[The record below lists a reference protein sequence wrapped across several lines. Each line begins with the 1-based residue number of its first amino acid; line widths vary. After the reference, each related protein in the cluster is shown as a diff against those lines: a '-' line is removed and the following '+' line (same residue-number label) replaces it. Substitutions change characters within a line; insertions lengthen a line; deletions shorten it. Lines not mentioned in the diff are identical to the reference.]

1 MRDLAGFRQAV
12 RGHRRAIG
20 RTQQQLAREVG
31 LHPHVLSHKLNGHGE
46 AILTATDVTAI
57 VTTLAAW
64 GALVDRTDAYA
75 LLDLMALPPQTIPDS
90 AWTRPPLSTLLAD
103 KAPARPRPPEPTTL
117 AREPMPRPP
126 EPAPRRLKLAS
137 IPVPA
142 TRLIGRSAERA
153 ATIAALNTS
162 RLVTLTGTGGTGKT
176 RLALRVASGL
186 YGGYADGVAFVD
198 LAAVRDPTLL
208 AVTIAYAIG
217 LAPASAAAAESE
229 LIDALRERELLLV
242 LDNLEHLL
250 EESAVLGRLLAT
262 APALSL
268 LATSR
273 IPLRL
278 YGEHVLRV
286 PPLGLPASG
295 DRAADSDAVQ
305 LFLQRARALRPD
317 FAPEGSELA
326 AVAAICAVLDGL
338 PLAIELAAAAV
349 KLYPPQALLPMLES
363 RLAILT
369 GGPRDLPQR
378 QQTLRATLDWSHSL
392 LDHDAQQLFS
402 SLGVFAGPFDA
413 TAAATIN
420 DANQHRAAMLARLV
434 DLSDHSLLE
443 LTPGATP
450 RFHMLETVREY
461 ASARLAESGGRDQVR
476 RRHLYH
482 YLAFVTADRRGRG
495 HARVAWLDEVA
506 VAYPDLRAALDF
518 ARAHA
523 QEHDGDLLDE
533 GMRLAT
539 GLCPFWPRRASMA
552 EGMLQLDRL
561 LTLDAAGQVT
571 QPQTRAAA
579 LIGACALACFR
590 GDYART
596 AELAREGIALCE
608 RLGDHHLLSEAYRFL
623 GEAAIGVGDADGA
636 EPYFW
641 RQLDEAIQAGN
652 LRSQGTAYDM
662 LGQIARLRGHYR
674 EATAL
679 LRRGLRLVGAARDA
693 DAVGSLLSSL
703 GEAARDDGRAER
715 ARRLFRAALCRHW
728 QQGNARG
735 QAYALEGLA
744 AAAALCSD
752 GRLALTL
759 LGAAQSLRE
768 DNAGPLPP
776 AEQAIL
782 DRVLAPA
789 LARLSPQDQN
799 DALAIGR
806 NQHEQTIADALQY
819 T

>member
-103 KAPARPRPPEPTTL
+103 KALARPRPPEPTTL

-378 QQTLRATLDWSHSL
+378 QQTLRATACS
-392 LDHDAQQLFS
+392 
-402 SLGVFAGPFDA
+402 P
-413 TAAATIN
+413 
-420 DANQHRAAMLARLV
+420 AR
-434 DLSDHSLLE
+434 S
-443 LTPGATP
+443 T
-450 RFHMLETVREY
+450 
-461 ASARLAESGGRDQVR
+461 
-476 RRHLYH
+476 
-482 YLAFVTADRRGRG
+482 
-495 HARVAWLDEVA
+495 
-506 VAYPDLRAALDF
+506 
-518 ARAHA
+518 
-523 QEHDGDLLDE
+523 
-533 GMRLAT
+533 
-539 GLCPFWPRRASMA
+539 
-552 EGMLQLDRL
+552 
-561 LTLDAAGQVT
+561 
-571 QPQTRAAA
+571 
-579 LIGACALACFR
+579 
-590 GDYART
+590 
-596 AELAREGIALCE
+596 
-608 RLGDHHLLSEAYRFL
+608 
-623 GEAAIGVGDADGA
+623 
-636 EPYFW
+636 
-641 RQLDEAIQAGN
+641 
-652 LRSQGTAYDM
+652 
-662 LGQIARLRGHYR
+662 
-674 EATAL
+674 
-679 LRRGLRLVGAARDA
+679 
-693 DAVGSLLSSL
+693 
-703 GEAARDDGRAER
+703 
-715 ARRLFRAALCRHW
+715 
-728 QQGNARG
+728 
-735 QAYALEGLA
+735 
-744 AAAALCSD
+744 
-752 GRLALTL
+752 
-759 LGAAQSLRE
+759 
-768 DNAGPLPP
+768 PLPP
-776 AEQAIL
+776 RPSTTRTSIAPRCWHGWSTSAIT
-782 DRVLAPA
+782 VCWSSPPA
-789 LARLSPQDQN
+789 RRPASTCWRPFASTLPPGSRRAADEIKFADGTS
-799 DALAIGR
+799 
-806 NQHEQTIADALQY
+806 TI
-819 T
+819 TSRS